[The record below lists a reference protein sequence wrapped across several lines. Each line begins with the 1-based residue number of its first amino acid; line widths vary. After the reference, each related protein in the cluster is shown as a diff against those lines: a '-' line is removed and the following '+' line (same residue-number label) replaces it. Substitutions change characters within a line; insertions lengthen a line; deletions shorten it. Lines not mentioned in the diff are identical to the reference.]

1 MTTTSTTPGVTPRA
15 GDPTPGPSRRS
26 GRWIDDWRPEDPEF
40 WNESGRKV
48 ARRNLIWSIFAE
60 HLGFSVWLIWSV
72 SSAFLVATGFDY
84 SPQHPTPY
92 SPSP

>member
-1 MTTTSTTPGVTPRA
+1 MTVTDHHTETGATTAPR
-15 GDPTPGPSRRS
+15 RRT
-26 GRWIDDWRPEDPEF
+26 GRWIDDWRPEEPEF
-40 WNESGRKV
+40 WETTGSGI

-84 SPQHPTPY
+84 TPQQLFLLVALP
-92 SPSP
+92 